1 MEASDAL
8 KKMFLETGRFT
19 EEQGDEVCRHFSL
32 ETLGKNQY
40 FLEAGQRCSRIG
52 FLEKGILCT
61 FVLDSE
67 GHEVVKYFVEAG
79 QFFTD
84 MESYTKNR
92 PARLNI
98 LALTE
103 ARIFYITRSQKQELQ
118 QKIPQSDYVFQS
130 FAAQAMNRM
139 IQSQHFLHLGT
150 AVEQYKHFLEY
161 HPELAQ
167 QVPLKYIASYL
178 GITQSSLS
186 RIRNQ
191 WM

>member
-1 MEASDAL
+1 MLSD
-8 KKMFLETGRFT
+8 
-19 EEQGDEVCRHFSL
+19 EEIEQVCLHFSV

-52 FLEKGILCT
+52 YLDKGILCT
-61 FVLDSE
+61 LVHDRE
-67 GHEVVKYFVEAG
+67 GNEVVKYFVEDQ

-84 MESYTKNR
+84 VESYEKEK

-98 LALTE
+98 FALTE
-103 ARIFYITRSQKQELQ
+103 ARIFYITRSQKQKLQ
-118 QKIPQSDYVFQS
+118 EKIPKSNYVFKS
-130 FAAQAMNRM
+130 FAADALNRM
-139 IQSQHFLHLGT
+139 IQNQHFLHVGT
-150 AVEQYKHFLEY
+150 AVDQYRHFMEH
-161 HPELAQ
+161 HPNLARN
-167 QVPLKYIASYL
+167 VPLKYIASYL

>member
-1 MEASDAL
+1 MEAPDAL
-8 KKMFLETGRFT
+8 RIKFLQTGLFT
-19 EEQGDEVCRHFSL
+19 EEQADEACRHFSL
-32 ETLGKNQY
+32 ETPGKNQY
-40 FLEAGQRCSRIG
+40 FLEAGRRCSRIG
-52 FLEKGILCT
+52 FLEEGILCT
-61 FVLDSE
+61 FVMDSE

-84 MESYTKNR
+84 MESYTEDR

-118 QKIPQSDYVFQS
+118 HKVPQSDYVFQS

-139 IQSQHFLHLGT
+139 IRSQHFLHMGT
-150 AVEQYKHFLEY
+150 AVDQYKHFIEHY
-161 HPELAQ
+161 PELAQ
-167 QVPLKYIASYL
+167 NVPLKYIASYL

>member
-19 EEQGDEVCRHFSL
+19 EEQADEACRHFSL

-40 FLEAGQRCSRIG
+40 FLEEGQRCSRIG

-61 FVLDSE
+61 FIRDRV

-84 MESYTKNR
+84 IESYEKDR
-92 PARLNI
+92 PSRLNI

-103 ARIFYITRSQKQELQ
+103 ARVFYITRSQKRELQ
-118 QKIPQSDYVFQS
+118 QKISHSDYVFKS
-130 FAAQAMNRM
+130 FAAEALNRM
-139 IQSQHFLHLGT
+139 IQSQHFLHVGT
-150 AVEQYKHFLEY
+150 AVDQYKHFTEY
-161 HPELAQ
+161 YPELAQ

-191 WM
+191 WL